1 MPDAKVAL
9 HYDDKLKLGF
19 ELKIQAIEGRF
30 FPEWATSHTKK
41 SPNQILGTP

>member
-41 SPNQILGTP
+41 VTKPNFGYP